1 MICTEKDDLDS
12 ELAFISD
19 TFSTINGYPL
29 QVIKRSQEKMKQKLA
44 RTDEATNHAKEATEE
59 EEKNQPYMVV
69 PYAGKQGEK
78 IMSKIVKKMPESV
91 QPRIVYNGTKLSTL
105 RTK

>member
-1 MICTEKDDLDS
+1 
-12 ELAFISD
+12 
-19 TFSTINGYPL
+19 
-29 QVIKRSQEKMKQKLA
+29 MKQKLV
-44 RTDEATNHAKEATEE
+44 RTDETTNHADEPTEE

-91 QPRIVYNGTKLSTL
+91 RPSVRSTTAL
-105 RTK
+105 RSRHSFL